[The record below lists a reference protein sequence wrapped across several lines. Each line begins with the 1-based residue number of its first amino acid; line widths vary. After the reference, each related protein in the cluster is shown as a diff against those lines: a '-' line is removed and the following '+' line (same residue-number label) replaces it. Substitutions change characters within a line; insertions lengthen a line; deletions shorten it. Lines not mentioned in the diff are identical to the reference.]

1 MKSIRT
7 RRLRR
12 WGRAATVGAAGA
24 LLALTAATPAG
35 AATAQPKTTG
45 LTPAYDSP
53 FAPQALVGGIFG
65 GWPVTMRCWRD
76 GAWAN
81 GTNRWFLVEGGG
93 YDPYS
98 GRPAYVRGF
107 VSANKITNQVKV
119 DRCR

>member
-24 LLALTAATPAG
+24 VLALTAATPAG
-35 AATAQPKTTG
+35 AANSPRTNS

-53 FAPQALVGGIFG
+53 FAPQALIGGIFG
-65 GWPVTMRCWRD
+65 GVTVTMRCWRD

-81 GTNRWFLVEGGG
+81 GTNRWFLVEGPG
-93 YDPYS
+93 YNPYT
-98 GRPAYVRGF
+98 GRLNFVRGF
-107 VSANKITNQVKV
+107 VSANKITNQVRV
-119 DRCR
+119 DRCG